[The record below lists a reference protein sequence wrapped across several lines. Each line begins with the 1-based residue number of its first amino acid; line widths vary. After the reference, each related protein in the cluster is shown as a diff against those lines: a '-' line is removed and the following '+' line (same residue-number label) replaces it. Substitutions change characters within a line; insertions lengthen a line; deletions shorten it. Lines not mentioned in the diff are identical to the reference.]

1 MKNQL
6 GTMEN
11 HENRP
16 GTMQVQPGR
25 NKQKRYKQNLP
36 IILFSILPPVVAIGT
51 DMSYVEEMQLFP
63 SGISNER
70 KVKGTWVQYAATR
83 KQKVGMLQILLDAG

>member
-1 MKNQL
+1 M
-6 GTMEN
+6 
-11 HENRP
+11 
-16 GTMQVQPGR
+16 
-25 NKQKRYKQNLP
+25 
-36 IILFSILPPVVAIGT
+36 LFLDLNFYEAEIK
-51 DMSYVEEMQLFP
+51 EMQLFP